1 MRHDMI
7 LYFLLFFYILQYYES
22 HSIPTPLSGP
32 HDDLEWTNASLP
44 FLKKVKTR
52 LEMAHMVVFN
62 RSNNDMGHLQV
73 YSAADYS
80 ALLINRNLLPIEE
93 LVHPTTLIEK
103 QCSVLYDQLKAK
115 DRIPS
120 SVYDVPKDIA
130 DNASELDALTRIT
143 DLVVTFN
150 ESNRV
155 LVLVCNL

>member
-1 MRHDMI
+1 MDKCI
-7 LYFLLFFYILQYYES
+7 VTISEEGKLLTS
-22 HSIPTPLSGP
+22 
-32 HDDLEWTNASLP
+32 
-44 FLKKVKTR
+44 
-52 LEMAHMVVFN
+52 AHMVVFIRN
-62 RSNNDMGHLQV
+62 NNDMGHLQV

-115 DRIPS
+115 DIIPS

-130 DNASELDALTRIT
+130 DNASALDALTRIT

-150 ESNRV
+150 ESTEYLFWFVIYRKFK
-155 LVLVCNL
+155 LLITRLYCNFVDRRFIDSKQFGEFGMYPQN